1 MPEMRELPL
10 FPLNTV
16 LFPGGPLPLRI
27 FEQRYLDMVRHCMR
41 HDTGFGV
48 VMILRGREVGTGV
61 ETVAVGTEARIVDFN
76 RLDGGLLGISCLG
89 QQRLRVVETRH
100 QPDGLLV
107 GRVEDVPADPPLAVP
122 SEFRALAD
130 AARRVVTE
138 LGQVYER
145 VERHFNDSSWV
156 GFRLCEV
163 LPMAMPDKQALLEMT
178 DPRRRLQQL
187 SQLILT
193 SDQRS
198 G

>member
-1 MPEMRELPL
+1 MTETRELPL

-41 HDTGFGV
+41 HDSGFGV
-48 VMILRGREVGTGV
+48 VLILRGREVGAGA
-61 ETVAVGTEARIVDFN
+61 ETVAVGTEARIVDFS
-76 RLDGGLLGISCLG
+76 RLDGGLLGISCIG
-89 QQRLRVVETRH
+89 QQRLRVIETRL

-107 GRVEDVPADPPLAVP
+107 GRVADVPSDPPLAVP
-122 SEFRALAD
+122 AEFRALAD

-145 VERHFNDSSWV
+145 VERHFNDASWV
-156 GFRLCEV
+156 GFRLSEV
-163 LPMAMPDKQALLEMT
+163 LPMAMPDKQALLEMS

-193 SDQRS
+193 SDNRS
-198 G
+198 A